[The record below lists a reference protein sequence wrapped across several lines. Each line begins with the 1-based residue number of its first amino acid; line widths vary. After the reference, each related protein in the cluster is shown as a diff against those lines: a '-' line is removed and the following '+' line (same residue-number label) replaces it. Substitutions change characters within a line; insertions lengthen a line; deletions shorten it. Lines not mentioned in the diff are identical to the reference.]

1 MRQPGRH
8 GGTDGGRDNQAVG
21 GPAPAP
27 DMVRILAGTF
37 AMGSDSHYPQE
48 APRAAGLQGRRA
60 ASFVL
65 SSQRLA
71 MLLPI
76 MTAPITSRTTT
87 MIVTLF
93 STSHSRSLSNGP
105 RIRAD
110 ATR

>member
-1 MRQPGRH
+1 VGVLAAACVASSLPIFDAGRVA
-8 GGTDGGRDNQAVG
+8 GAPSTIGRDG
-21 GPAPAP
+21 
-27 DMVRILAGTF
+27 RRLAGL
-37 AMGSDSHYPQE
+37 SVSYP
-48 APRAAGLQGRRA
+48 
-60 ASFVL
+60 ASLVV

-76 MTAPITSRTTT
+76 TTTPITSRTTT

-93 STSHSRSLSNGP
+93 STSQFRNLSNGP

>member
-1 MRQPGRH
+1 
-8 GGTDGGRDNQAVG
+8 
-21 GPAPAP
+21 
-27 DMVRILAGTF
+27 MVAETTKPSVDLRRRRTWYGSSLGHSRWALIATILRRA
-37 AMGSDSHYPQE
+37 
-48 APRAAGLQGRRA
+48 RAAGLQGRRA
-60 ASFVL
+60 DSFVL

-93 STSHSRSLSNGP
+93 STSHSRSPSNGP

-110 ATR
+110 AMR

>member
-21 GPAPAP
+21 EPAPAP

-37 AMGSDSHYPQE
+37 AMGSDSHYPLE
-48 APRAAGLQGRRA
+48 ARAAGLQGRRA

-93 STSHSRSLSNGP
+93 STSHSRSPSNGP

-110 ATR
+110 AMR

>member
-1 MRQPGRH
+1 MVAETTKPSVDLRRRRTWYGSSLGHSRWALIATILKRRPR
-8 GGTDGGRDNQAVG
+8 G
-21 GPAPAP
+21 GPS
-27 DMVRILAGTF
+27 
-37 AMGSDSHYPQE
+37 GSS
-48 APRAAGLQGRRA
+48 GS
-60 ASFVL
+60 SFVL

-93 STSHSRSLSNGP
+93 STSHSRSPSNGP

-110 ATR
+110 AMR